1 MLHGGVPHG
10 ALNRGAEHGGGLRAV
25 HVAQVPAPGRRRAQA
40 SGPPVHCLDW
50 IAFDS
55 VEKKGIGIDY
65 PTPAKALSPAS
76 FLVLCKLQMQP
87 SLSFFSSISI
97 ILLFGQQKSP
107 RSLSRSRNSHVNRR
121 KIEK

>member
-76 FLVLCKLQMQP
+76 FLVLCKLQMRP
-87 SLSFFSSISI
+87 SLSFIFV
-97 ILLFGQQKSP
+97 
-107 RSLSRSRNSHVNRR
+107 VNICLYRCV
-121 KIEK
+121 